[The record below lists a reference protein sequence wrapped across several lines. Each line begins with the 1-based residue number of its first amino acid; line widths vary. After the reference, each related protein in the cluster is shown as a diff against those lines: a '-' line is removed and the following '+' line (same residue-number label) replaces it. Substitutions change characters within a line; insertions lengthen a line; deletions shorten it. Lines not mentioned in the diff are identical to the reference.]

1 MKSALALTL
10 QKHFGIPLHAYI
22 FLLSQFEFILHTFI
36 MYIHVHL
43 VMLINKLPV
52 YLNSV
57 MRRGHK
63 EFPNLVSEVSLAGHR
78 R

>member
-43 VMLINKLPV
+43 VMLINKL

-57 MRRGHK
+57 MRKGHK
-63 EFPNLVSEVSLAGHR
+63 EFPNLVSEVPLAGHR